1 MCEPADASPC
11 FTVHLARVT
20 QVLLNAK
27 LSLAAAAAAETGHFL
42 FAPHV
47 SRVIPGELGAGLHDP
62 ERDNHISYLQES
74 TISNH
79 QCRLLRPPHL
89 LVKKAMTGKAGS
101 WESVKTFWMNRFGW
115 QLCCRAQRRGQR
127 SKYVHLPSLLQK
139 PPNMFPLT
147 NLTPF
152 KP

>member
-62 ERDNHISYLQES
+62 ERE
-74 TISNH
+74 TI
-79 QCRLLRPPHL
+79 
-89 LVKKAMTGKAGS
+89 T
-101 WESVKTFWMNRFGW
+101 SVIIRN
-115 QLCCRAQRRGQR
+115 
-127 SKYVHLPSLLQK
+127 LPSVTTSVVFFVLL
-139 PPNMFPLT
+139 T
-147 NLTPF
+147 CW
-152 KP
+152 